1 MTFRPCLVDREQG
14 SALIVALLI
23 ALLLGAVGASLV
35 TLTTTEILLSA
46 SFRQSQEA
54 AYGADAAL
62 ELALHELSLVPDWSL
77 VLAAPPA
84 NLTSAF
90 VDGTMQP
97 VGPDGK
103 VIDLIGLTAG
113 RQRDGDARDGPG
125 ADSPQWRLYAHAP
138 LGDALGAP
146 RLVPPLHIVVW
157 VADDREDADGDPTVD
172 RNGTIV
178 VHAEAFGS
186 GGSRRA
192 VEAAIARPPLRLV
205 SWRRW

>member
-1 MTFRPCLVDREQG
+1 MLRSSFFDREQG
-14 SALIVALLI
+14 AALIVALLI
-23 ALLLGAVGASLV
+23 ALLLGAVGAALV

-62 ELALHELSLVPDWSL
+62 ELAVHELSLVPDWSL

-84 NLTSAF
+84 NLTAPF
-90 VDGTMQP
+90 VDGTTRP

-103 VIDLIGLTAG
+103 VIDLIGLTAA
-113 RQRDGDARDGPG
+113 RQRDGEARDGPG
-125 ADSPQWRLYAHAP
+125 ADSPQWRLYAHAS
-138 LGDALGAP
+138 LGDVLAAP
-146 RLVPPLHIVVW
+146 HLVPHLYIVVW
-157 VADDREDADGDPTVD
+157 VADDREDGDGDPARD

-186 GGSRRA
+186 SGSRRGVQAA
-192 VEAAIARPPLRLV
+192 VTKPPLRLR
-205 SWRRW
+205 SWRQW